1 MKLIEIIIL
10 INLVK
15 KANNIY
21 MSCDI
26 KLKSPI
32 YRIIYTSLLER
43 KKTIYIF
50 VGEIRDKSIKKF

>member
-1 MKLIEIIIL
+1 
-10 INLVK
+10 
-15 KANNIY
+15 

-26 KLKSPI
+26 KIKSPI

-50 VGEIRDKSIKKF
+50 VGEINNKSLKKVLKK